1 MGHFE
6 LSGIHKSVLIAGPMT
21 DLRTSMHG
29 ENDTNHMNLDM
40 LQTIENKLQMWV
52 NNVRCQKVRFIRFFI
67 QTD

>member
-1 MGHFE
+1 
-6 LSGIHKSVLIAGPMT
+6 
-21 DLRTSMHG
+21 MHG